1 MLRNAGMFDP
11 CDTIYIWSCG
21 TENRTRHS
29 TGSHFWKIVYHLLY
43 VNCTFCKFDTLNSND
58 DWWSHWNV
66 IQSKVHVIHLVW
78 SLSNNDDRD
87 GNENGENAKGF
98 RSTKQFCMCNC
109 AFLYISVPVVA
120 QQENDF
126 RIFSERKIRQHFTN
140 WKWWDKRNG
149 VWNNVNENLFFQ
161 VTVLLR
167 SPSWLLKLPNI
178 SVSLLNNRSK
188 ATKDSERRWT
198 ELRQYMEPDNHIS
211 VPGPSEDSIYKKP
224 SIKVCPHFL
233 LYKPFSS
240 CLALPYFALLY
251 FKFLINAKI
260 RRIKDKSNSIKLLGI
275 IFFVFFTRYMY
286 VH

>member
-1 MLRNAGMFDP
+1 M
-11 CDTIYIWSCG
+11 
-21 TENRTRHS
+21 
-29 TGSHFWKIVYHLLY
+29 
-43 VNCTFCKFDTLNSND
+43 
-58 DWWSHWNV
+58 
-66 IQSKVHVIHLVW
+66 
-78 SLSNNDDRD
+78 
-87 GNENGENAKGF
+87 
-98 RSTKQFCMCNC
+98 
-109 AFLYISVPVVA
+109 
-120 QQENDF
+120 
-126 RIFSERKIRQHFTN
+126 
-140 WKWWDKRNG
+140 
-149 VWNNVNENLFFQ
+149 NENLFFQ

-198 ELRQYMEPDNHIS
+198 ELRQYME
-211 VPGPSEDSIYKKP
+211 SEDSIYKKP

>member
-1 MLRNAGMFDP
+1 M
-11 CDTIYIWSCG
+11 
-21 TENRTRHS
+21 
-29 TGSHFWKIVYHLLY
+29 
-43 VNCTFCKFDTLNSND
+43 
-58 DWWSHWNV
+58 
-66 IQSKVHVIHLVW
+66 
-78 SLSNNDDRD
+78 
-87 GNENGENAKGF
+87 
-98 RSTKQFCMCNC
+98 
-109 AFLYISVPVVA
+109 
-120 QQENDF
+120 
-126 RIFSERKIRQHFTN
+126 
-140 WKWWDKRNG
+140 
-149 VWNNVNENLFFQ
+149 NENLFFQ